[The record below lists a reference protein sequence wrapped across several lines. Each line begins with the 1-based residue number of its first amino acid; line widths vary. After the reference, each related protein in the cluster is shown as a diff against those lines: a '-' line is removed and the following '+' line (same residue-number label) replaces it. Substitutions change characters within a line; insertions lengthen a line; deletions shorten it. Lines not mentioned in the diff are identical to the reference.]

1 MAYPYIKFDYCS
13 FNRNRDM
20 VSALQNLNRSRD
32 LTMPLS
38 WMICG
43 QCARTC
49 YGQLPTECEVSISI
63 HYEDMKRDTKCR
75 KSGGFG

>member
-32 LTMPLS
+32 LTTPFWGIFFCPSATMN
-38 WMICG
+38 
-43 QCARTC
+43 
-49 YGQLPTECEVSISI
+49 LPTKFEVFIST
-63 HYEDMKRDTKCR
+63 HYK
-75 KSGGFG
+75 